1 MDRQHEADFVEE
13 AGNDHGGS
21 TDDLT
26 KAKASARRAAHRG
39 DAKDQAVGRIARQWP
54 SLKSQ
59 AESIVAEAYQWHG
72 RHAPGNET
80 IIKGVHKTITDLSRL
95 NKRFAQLQADGR
107 GVCVIHIKD
116 ALPITLPD
124 FRARVAGEV
133 VLAGISDKG
142 EPQFASACD
151 FWLGNCRKKRFSEIV
166 FTSKPCQPWQFNLFY
181 GFGVKRNNRG
191 QAGCGKIVQHIHEVI
206 CADDGAAYEGF
217 LNLLAWQLQNIGRPS
232 RIVVALY
239 SERQQSGKGILME
252 HVILPI
258 FGNAGYMTCDQ
269 EHGLGRFNDRLRGC
283 AYLFLDEAAFARD
296 KRLADKIK
304 SLCQAQTLPIET
316 KGLPVTTV
324 PSGLNLYL
332 ATNHE
337 AVAHVETADARYW
350 ILHVAE
356 HRAGDH
362 AYFAE
367 LGHEIDNGG
376 REAFLG
382 LLLDRDVSG
391 FIPQRDV
398 PRNNE
403 ALTLAKSHSRN
414 VVDVTRWLEDC
425 LTEGCFLGV
434 SPEFPAEGDTAEP
447 AWTSGGGTING
458 GSLHKGYQFWASKKV
473 ASYKQETAR
482 QDFWRVLTAVGFRDK
497 RTAYLRQRIIPDPE
511 SARAILERIVSGKV
525 KP

>member
-1 MDRQHEADFVEE
+1 MDRANAEDDFFEE
-13 AGNDHGGS
+13 IGVDSGS
-21 TDDLT
+21 SDDLT
-26 KAKASARRAAHRG
+26 KAKVSARRAAHRN
-39 DAKDQAVGRIARQWP
+39 DDQVRAITRIGKHWP
-54 SLKSQ
+54 SLKAQ
-59 AESIVAEAYQWHG
+59 AESIVNDAYQWYG
-72 RHAPGNET
+72 RYAPGKEIT
-80 IIKGVHKTITDLSRL
+80 LKGVHKAITDLSRL
-95 NKRFAQLQADGR
+95 NQRFAQLQADGK
-107 GVCVIHIKD
+107 GVCVIHVKD
-116 ALPITLPD
+116 ALPITLQD
-124 FRARVAGEV
+124 FRARIAGEV
-133 VLAGISDKG
+133 VFAGVSDKG
-142 EPQFASACD
+142 DPVFLSAGD
-151 FWLGNCRKKRFSEIV
+151 FWLGNCRKRIFNEIV
-166 FTSKPCQPWQFNLFY
+166 FTSKSCQPWQFNLFY
-181 GFGVKRNNRG
+181 GFGVKQNSRG
-191 QAGCGKIVQHIHEVI
+191 QVGCGKILQHVREVI
-206 CADDGAAYEGF
+206 CAGDGVAYEAF
-217 LNLLAWQLQNIGRPS
+217 LSLLAWQLQNIGNPS
-232 RIVVALY
+232 RIVVALF

-304 SLCQAQTLPIET
+304 SLCQAKTLPIEG

-332 ATNHE
+332 ATNHRE
-337 AVAHVETADARYW
+337 VAHVETADARYW
-350 ILHVAE
+350 ILHIAE

-367 LGHEIDNGG
+367 LGHEIENGG

-425 LTEGCFLGV
+425 LNEGCFLGV
-434 SPEFPAEGDTAEP
+434 SPEFPAQGDTEEP
-447 AWTSGGGTING
+447 AWTAGESTINS
-458 GSLHKGYQFWASKKV
+458 GSLRKGYQIWASRLV
-473 ASYKQETAR
+473 ASYKQETAL
-482 QDFWRVLTAVGFRDK
+482 QDFWRVLTAVGFKDV
-497 RTAYLRQRIIPDPE
+497 YRQRSRQRFIPDPD
-511 SARAILERIVSGKV
+511 SARAILERIVSGEV
-525 KP
+525 KL